1 MTIGANSDR
10 VELVKTL
17 REMQFSDLN
26 LGFLSG
32 QDIGGKQRPGYDRFG
47 KYSLRLGAGMVWFAC
62 SGFAVLMFQSF
73 FPRSTSNYDDPL
85 YAWMRGNLM
94 WTAPIWAVTIFF
106 LMKKGKKEGTKESAF
121 LASSVA
127 ENGLVVLPGGT
138 NFPGDLVTPL
148 NSLLLN
154 EYTLRGTTFESA
166 FALKYES
173 QIRVAFGLS
182 SLWWDASSRVSTN
195 RGLNPSQSL
204 FVYVALPEL
213 TNDFVYMNPNTP
225 PVWDQLP
232 AMTDRARTSLT
243 LLASKYAVVI
253 GGGGIGVGLAKDSMN
268 ALTTTMRG
276 VMTSPSGW
284 QACYGLLSGEVADL
298 VEGLL

>member
-10 VELVKTL
+10 DELVKTL
-17 REMQFSDLN
+17 RGMKFSDLN

-32 QDIGGKQRPGYDRFG
+32 QDLDGKQRPGYDRFG
-47 KYSLRLGAGMVWFAC
+47 RYSLRVGAGIIFFAC
-62 SGFAVLMFQSF
+62 FGFAVSVFGDLV
-73 FPRSTSNYDDPL
+73 
-85 YAWMRGNLM
+85 
-94 WTAPIWAVTIFF
+94 WTAPIWAVILYF
-106 LMKKGKKEGTKESAF
+106 LLKSNSKEDSEDLKF
-121 LASSVA
+121 LEDPVG

-154 EYTLRGTTFESA
+154 VNTVRGTEVGSA
-166 FALKYES
+166 FALKYEN

-182 SLWWDASSRVSTN
+182 SLWWDASARVSTN
-195 RGLNPSQSL
+195 RGRHPSQSL

-213 TNDFVYMNPNTP
+213 ANNFVYMNPKNP

-232 AMTDRARTSLT
+232 AMNDKARASLT
-243 LLASKYAVVI
+243 FLASKYAVVI
-253 GGGGIGVGLAKDSMN
+253 GGGGIGVGLAKDSVN
-268 ALTTTMRG
+268 SPTTTMRG

-284 QACYGLLSGEVADL
+284 QACYGLLSDEVADV
-298 VEGLL
+298 VEGIV